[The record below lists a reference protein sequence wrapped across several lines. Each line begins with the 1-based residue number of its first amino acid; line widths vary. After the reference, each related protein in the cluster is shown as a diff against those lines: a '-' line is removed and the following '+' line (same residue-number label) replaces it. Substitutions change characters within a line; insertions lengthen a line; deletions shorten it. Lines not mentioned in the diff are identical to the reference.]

1 LHRAAFS
8 QPLTLEGDNRIALV
22 ARFVESRLFL
32 RVLYAR
38 FSIEAPA
45 HRYSQQLSGLVTEQL
60 QEAAAPPVTP
70 LSPAEAAAAVAA
82 GQAPEVAQKPVVK
95 SPVAADVRNGSSSK
109 ES

>member
-1 LHRAAFS
+1 
-8 QPLTLEGDNRIALV
+8 
-22 ARFVESRLFL
+22 
-32 RVLYAR
+32 
-38 FSIEAPA
+38 
-45 HRYSQQLSGLVTEQL
+45 VTEQL